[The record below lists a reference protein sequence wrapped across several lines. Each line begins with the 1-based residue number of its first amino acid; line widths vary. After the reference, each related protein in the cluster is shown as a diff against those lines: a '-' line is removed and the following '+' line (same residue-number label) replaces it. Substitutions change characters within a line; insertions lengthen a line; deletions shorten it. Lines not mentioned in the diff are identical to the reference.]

1 MTGVR
6 RRIRTRLSTVVA
18 TIAVVA
24 LLGAGPAA
32 ACGFL
37 VAPNGTVQLLR
48 TTTLAA
54 YHDGVE
60 HYVTSF
66 EYASGV
72 EEFGSITP
80 LPDLPTAVERGGDW
94 TLQRLNLEFSPPP
107 PFLAFAS
114 VAEDAALEGRVE
126 VILETEIDALDIVVL
141 KGGGAD
147 VVDWANEH
155 GYDLPPDAA
164 DVLEYYSARSPYFM
178 AARFDAARAAELGQ
192 VAGDGTPIHVT
203 IPTDDPWV
211 PLHILAMGKAPG
223 DVVEADVYLLTD
235 DIPTLLHGNRG
246 VEVVVSEAA
255 SANLLDDLRSDVGME
270 WVPREAWVTKV
281 VVDGAPADID
291 YDLAV
296 SVDDRTP
303 EWIDTGLSPS
313 VVATKTRGEIRS
325 FVVADASVGAVP
337 TSLVVAAPSIASRPE
352 TSDESPWLLLPLLA
366 IGLAGLGV
374 MVAGPF
380 VMARREER

>member
-1 MTGVR
+1 M
-6 RRIRTRLSTVVA
+6 RTRTRSRLSTVIA
-18 TIAVVA
+18 TVSVLAV
-24 LLGAGPAA
+24 LGAGPAA

-66 EYASGV
+66 EYAAGV

-80 LPDLPTAVERGGDW
+80 LPDLPTSVERGGDW
-94 TLQRLNLEFSPPP
+94 TLQRLNREFAPPVE
-107 PFLAFAS
+107 FLAFAS
-114 VAEDAALEGRVE
+114 VAEDAAVGRVE
-126 VILETEIDALDIVVL
+126 VILETEIDALDIAVL

-147 VVDWANEH
+147 VVDWANTH
-155 GYDLPPDAA
+155 GYDLPDDAA
-164 DVLEYYSARSPYFM
+164 EVLEYYSARSPYFM

-235 DIPTLLHGNRG
+235 DVPTLLHGSRG
-246 VEVVVSEAA
+246 LTVVESESA
-255 SANLLDDLRSDVGME
+255 SDGLLDDLRSDVGME
-270 WVPREAWVTKV
+270 WVPTDAWVTKIAI
-281 VVDGAPADID
+281 DGKPADID

-296 SVDDRTP
+296 SVDAATP
-303 EWIDTGLSPS
+303 EWVDTGLVAS
-313 VVATKTRGEIRS
+313 VVATKTKGAIRS
-325 FVVADASVGAVP
+325 FVTAPAVSDSTP
-337 TSLVVAAPSIASRPE
+337 TSLALAAPFIIDQAQPD
-352 TSDESPWLLLPLLA
+352 DESIWMLLPLLA
-366 IGLAGLGV
+366 IGLAGLAL
-374 MVAGPF
+374 MLAGPYF
-380 VMARREER
+380 VARRERSSVR

>member
-1 MTGVR
+1 MTSAR
-6 RRIRTRLSTVVA
+6 RRIRSRLSTIAA
-18 TIAVVA
+18 TATAVA

-60 HYVTSF
+60 HYITSF
-66 EYASGV
+66 EYAAGV

-80 LPDLPTAVERGGDW
+80 LPDLPTSVERGGDW
-94 TLQRLNLEFSPPP
+94 TLQRLNLEFAPPP
-107 PFLAFAS
+107 PFLAFADV
-114 VAEDAALEGRVE
+114 VAESGADRVD

-147 VVDWANEH
+147 VVDWANQH
-155 GYDLPPDAA
+155 GYDLPADAA
-164 DVLEYYSARSPYFM
+164 TVLEYYSARSPYFM

-235 DIPTLLHGNRG
+235 DMPTLLHGPRG
-246 VEVVVSEAA
+246 LEVDVSQPA
-255 SANLLDDLRSDVGME
+255 SAGLLDDLRSDVGME
-270 WVPREAWVTKV
+270 WVPEQAWVTKV
-281 VVDGAPADID
+281 VFDGAPADFG

-296 SVDDRTP
+296 SVDEATP
-303 EWIDTGLSPS
+303 RWVDTGLDPS
-313 VVATKTRGEIRS
+313 VVAMKTRGEMRS
-325 FVVADASVGAVP
+325 FVMADSTSGTVP
-337 TSLVVAAPSIASRPE
+337 TSLVVAAPLIAQQGAPSG
-352 TSDESPWLLLPLLA
+352 ESVWLLLPLLSIGVIG
-366 IGLAGLGV
+366 IGL
-374 MVAGPF
+374 MIAGPY
-380 VMARREER
+380 VMARREDA

>member
-1 MTGVR
+1 M
-6 RRIRTRLSTVVA
+6 RIRTRSRLSTVIA
-18 TIAVVA
+18 AAAILAVV
-24 LLGAGPAA
+24 GAGPAA

-66 EYASGV
+66 EYAAGV

-80 LPDLPTAVERGGDW
+80 LPDLPTSVERGGDW
-94 TLQRLNLEFSPPP
+94 TLQRLNLEFNPPP

-114 VAEDAALEGRVE
+114 VGEDAALEGRVE

-147 VVDWANEH
+147 VVDWANTH

-164 DVLEYYSARSPYFM
+164 EVLEYYSARSPYFM

-235 DIPTLLHGNRG
+235 EVPTLLHGNRG

-255 SANLLDDLRSDVGME
+255 STGLLDDLRSDVGME
-270 WVPREAWVTKV
+270 WVPQEAWVTKV
-281 VVDGAPADID
+281 VVDGAPGDID

-296 SVDDRTP
+296 SAEGATP
-303 EWIDTGLSPS
+303 RWVDTGLSPS
-313 VVATKTRGEIRS
+313 VVATKTRGELRS
-325 FVVADASVGAVP
+325 FVVADATTGAVP
-337 TSLVVAAPSIASRPE
+337 TSLVVAAPSIAAQDDVPG
-352 TSDESPWLLLPLLA
+352 ESVWLLLPLLA

-374 MVAGPF
+374 MVGGPYL
-380 VMARREER
+380 MARREER

>member
-1 MTGVR
+1 M
-6 RRIRTRLSTVVA
+6 VA
-18 TIAVVA
+18 TITVLV

-54 YHDGVE
+54 YHDGIE
-60 HYVTSF
+60 HYITSF

-80 LPDLPTAVERGGDW
+80 LPDLPTSVERGGDW
-94 TLQRLNLEFSPPP
+94 TLQRLNLEFNPPP
-107 PFLAFAS
+107 PVLAFAAI
-114 VAEDAALEGRVE
+114 AEDAALKGRVE

-147 VVDWANEH
+147 VVEWANTH

-178 AARFDAARAAELGQ
+178 AARFDAGRAAELGQ

-235 DIPTLLHGNRG
+235 DVPTLLHGNRG

-255 SANLLDDLRSDVGME
+255 STNLLDDLRSDVGME
-270 WVPREAWVTKV
+270 WVPRDAWVTKV
-281 VVDGAPADID
+281 VIDGAPSDVD

-296 SVDDRTP
+296 STDGDQP
-303 EWIDTGLSPS
+303 SWSDTGLSPA
-313 VVATKTRGEIRS
+313 VVATKTRGELRS
-325 FVVADASVGAVP
+325 FVVADADSGVVP
-337 TSLVVAAPSIASRPE
+337 TSLVVAAPSIA
-352 TSDESPWLLLPLLA
+352 TQNATTGESVWLLLPLLA
-366 IGLAGLGV
+366 IGLAGLGL
-374 MVAGPF
+374 MIGGPYL
-380 VMARREER
+380 MARRER